1 MFKILYLITKKHQ
14 NSYVYKRKKKDEN
27 IIEDKNKI
35 IILCK
40 ILDIEKTY
48 I

>member
-1 MFKILYLITKKHQ
+1 MFKILYLITKNTKILM
-14 NSYVYKRKKKDEN
+14 STKERKKDEN